1 MTKLLRDPL
10 VHFLLAGGA
19 LFAVFYWRGDAA
31 GNAGQDIV
39 IDAAQVEQL
48 SEAAALLR
56 GRPLAADELAAVVAP
71 AIRDEVM
78 YREALALGLDVDD
91 DQVRERLIEKM
102 QYLSQ
107 DLADPEPASESE
119 LRAFFDASP
128 ELFLIPEAVTFD
140 QIFFSPRERGEA
152 LQSDVQAA
160 LAALAGGQSSEDL
173 GDRTPL
179 QARFVDAP
187 RERVEVLFGA
197 PLTDAAFTMAP
208 GQWAGPYESD
218 FGLHLIRLLER
229 RAARQPSFDEAREQA
244 RQAFAAER
252 RKAANETAYARM
264 LERYR
269 VRVEWPDTGPQ
280 AAP

>member
-78 YREALALGLDVDD
+78 YREALALGLDIDD

-160 LAALAGGQSSEDL
+160 LAALASGQSSEDL

-197 PLTDAAFTMAP
+197 SLTDAAFTMDP

-252 RKAANETAYARM
+252 RKAANEAAYARM

-269 VRVEWPDTGPQ
+269 VTVEWPDTGAQ
-280 AAP
+280 APP